1 MFVII
6 KILIIMLTLASFDF
20 FYLYSMRTIFD
31 KQITEIQGS
40 PISLDF
46 FAGILC
52 YIALGFGLYYFILR
66 EKKPLLDA
74 FLLGM
79 IINAVYETTSKTFF
93 KKWSY
98 KIVVLD
104 TLWGGILF
112 ALTTFVLRKFFAF

>member
-1 MFVII
+1 MFVIV

-20 FYLYSMRTIFD
+20 FYLYSMRTIFN

-52 YIALGFGLYYFILR
+52 YIALAFGLYYFVLR
-66 EKKPLLDA
+66 EKRSLLDA
-74 FLLGM
+74 FLLG
-79 IINAVYETTSKTFF
+79 IVIYAVYETTTKASL

-112 ALTTFVLRKFFAF
+112 TLTTFVLRKFFAF

>member
-6 KILIIMLTLASFDF
+6 KILIIMLTLASLDF

-52 YIALGFGLYYFILR
+52 YIALGFGLYYFVLR

>member
-6 KILIIMLTLASFDF
+6 KILIIMLTLASLDF

>member
-1 MFVII
+1 MFVIV
-6 KILIIMLTLASFDF
+6 KILIIMLTLASLDF

-52 YIALGFGLYYFILR
+52 YIALGFGLYYFVLR